1 MSLLSTSVAQS
12 VDKLLAHCHRRVFSA
27 KAAIIRQ
34 GDPAGELYFIIRGS
48 VTVLLEDDKGHEIV
62 LAYLN
67 PGEFFGEIGLFNE
80 DANRT
85 ALVRAR
91 SECEIAQIGYK
102 KLKALTEIYP
112 DLIIAMTSQLARRL
126 RNTNRK
132 LGDLAFMDVYGRVA
146 RTLLDLCEQPDAMT
160 HPNGMQVRVTRQ
172 ELSRLVGCSREMVG
186 KVLKDMEDQNHIA
199 ADRQEHRR
207 AGRTTQAACRSR
219 QVPLGAPPAANRAP
233 ARQRRY
239 RAAGGVC

>member
-1 MSLLSTSVAQS
+1 MYLLTDSVEQS
-12 VDKLLAHCHRRVFSA
+12 VDKLLAHCHRRVFPS

-34 GDPAGELYFIIRGS
+34 GDPAGELYYIIRGS

-80 DANRT
+80 DASRT

-112 DLIIAMTSQLARRL
+112 DLIVAMTSQLARRL

-186 KVLKDMEDQNHIA
+186 KVLKDMEDQNHIEA
-199 ADRQEHRR
+199 MGKNIVVLGVRPKRPVV
-207 AGRTTQAACRSR
+207 AGRPS
-219 QVPLGAPPAANRAP
+219 
-233 ARQRRY
+233 
-239 RAAGGVC
+239 

>member
-1 MSLLSTSVAQS
+1 MALMSGNVAES
-12 VDKLLAHCHRRVFSA
+12 IKELLAHCHRRSYA
-27 KAAIIRQ
+27 PKAAIIRQ
-34 GDPAGELYFIIRGS
+34 GDPAGELYYIISGS

-67 PGEFFGEIGLFNE
+67 PGDFFGEIGLFNE

-91 SECEIAQIGYK
+91 SEAEVAQIGYK
-102 KLKALTEIYP
+102 KLKGLTEIYP
-112 DLIIAMTSQLARRL
+112 DLIVAMTSQLARRL

-160 HPNGMQVRVTRQ
+160 HPDGMQVRVTRQ

-186 KVLKDMEDQNHIA
+186 KVLKDMEEQKHISA
-199 ADRQEHRR
+199 IGKNIVVLGVRPQQP
-207 AGRTTQAACRSR
+207 AGITT
-219 QVPLGAPPAANRAP
+219 G
-233 ARQRRY
+233 
-239 RAAGGVC
+239 

>member
-1 MSLLSTSVAQS
+1 MSLMTPEVGKS
-12 VDKLLAHCHRRVFSA
+12 VDKLLPHCHRRVFPS

-34 GDPAGELYFIIRGS
+34 GDPAGELFYIIRGS

-67 PGEFFGEIGLFNE
+67 PGDFFGEIGLFNE

-85 ALVRAR
+85 ALVRSR
-91 SECEIAQIGYK
+91 GESEIAQISYK
-102 KLKALTEIYP
+102 KLKGLTEIYS

-160 HPNGMQVRVTRQ
+160 HPDGMQVRVTRQ

-186 KVLKDMEDQNHIA
+186 KVLKDMEEQKHITA
-199 ADRQEHRR
+199 N
-207 AGRTTQAACRSR
+207 GKNI
-219 QVPLGAPPAANRAP
+219 VVLGFRPKRLAESLSAS
-233 ARQRRY
+233 
-239 RAAGGVC
+239 

>member
-1 MSLLSTSVAQS
+1 MADVDTTVEQS
-12 VDKLLAHCHRRVFSA
+12 ISQFLAHCHRRQFPA

-34 GDPAGELYFIIRGS
+34 GDPAGELFFIISGS

-67 PGEFFGEIGLFNE
+67 PGDFFGEIGLFNE

-91 SECEIAQIGYK
+91 AKCEIAQISYN
-102 KLKALTEIYP
+102 KLRGLTDLYP
-112 DLIIAMTSQLARRL
+112 DLIIAMTSQMARRL

-160 HPNGMQVRVTRQ
+160 HPDGMQVHVTRQ
-172 ELSRLVGCSREMVG
+172 ELGRLVGCSREMVG
-186 KVLKDMEDQNHIA
+186 KVLKDMEEQKHIA
-199 ADRQEHRR
+199 VSGKNIVVLEVTLEPH
-207 AGRTTQAACRSR
+207 AARK
-219 QVPLGAPPAANRAP
+219 QGQAP
-233 ARQRRY
+233 AY
-239 RAAGGVC
+239 

>member
-1 MSLLSTSVAQS
+1 MNAPTTNVEDSIQAF
-12 VDKLLAHCHRRVFSA
+12 LAHCHRKRFPP

-34 GDPAGELYFIIRGS
+34 GDPAGELYYITEGS

-67 PGEFFGEIGLFNE
+67 PGDFLGEIGLFNE

-91 SECEIAQIGYK
+91 GECEIAQISYT
-102 KLKALTEIYP
+102 KLRGLTEIYP
-112 DLIIAMTSQLARRL
+112 HLIIAMTSQIARRL

-146 RTLLDLCEQPDAMT
+146 RTLLDLCEEPDAMT
-160 HPNGMQVRVTRQ
+160 HPDGMQVRVTRQ
-172 ELSRLVGCSREMVG
+172 ELARLVGCSREMVG
-186 KVLKDMEDQNHIA
+186 KVLKDMEEQKHVAVNGKNIVVLGVYPNA
-199 ADRQEHRR
+199 VESTITEARSVSS
-207 AGRTTQAACRSR
+207 TTGS
-219 QVPLGAPPAANRAP
+219 
-233 ARQRRY
+233 
-239 RAAGGVC
+239 

>member
-1 MSLLSTSVAQS
+1 MSLLTNTVEQS
-12 VDKLLAHCHRRVFSA
+12 IAKLLTHCHRRVFST

-34 GDPAGELYFIIRGS
+34 GDPAGELFLIIRGS

-80 DANRT
+80 DASRT

-91 SECEIAQIGYK
+91 GECEIAQIGYK

-199 ADRQEHRR
+199 ATGKNVVVLGVRPKRLQ
-207 AGRTTQAACRSR
+207 ATGRFR
-219 QVPLGAPPAANRAP
+219 
-233 ARQRRY
+233 
-239 RAAGGVC
+239 

>member
-1 MSLLSTSVAQS
+1 MSLLTNTVEQS
-12 VDKLLAHCHRRVFSA
+12 VDKLLTHCHRRVFSA

-91 SECEIAQIGYK
+91 NECEIAQIGYK

-146 RTLLDLCEQPDAMT
+146 RTLLELCEQPDAMT

-186 KVLKDMEDQNHIA
+186 KVLKDMEDQNHISA
-199 ADRQEHRR
+199 TGKNIVVLGVRPKRL
-207 AGRTTQAACRSR
+207 QAVRKFS
-219 QVPLGAPPAANRAP
+219 
-233 ARQRRY
+233 
-239 RAAGGVC
+239 

>member
-12 VDKLLAHCHRRVFSA
+12 VDKLLTHCHRRVFSA

-160 HPNGMQVRVTRQ
+160 HPSGMQVRVTRQ

-199 ADRQEHRR
+199 ATGKNIVVLGVRPKRP
-207 AGRTTQAACRSR
+207 
-219 QVPLGAPPAANRAP
+219 QVASSAT
-233 ARQRRY
+233 
-239 RAAGGVC
+239 

>member
-1 MSLLSTSVAQS
+1 MSLLTNTVEQS
-12 VDKLLAHCHRRVFSA
+12 IAKLLAHCHRRVFST

-34 GDPAGELYFIIRGS
+34 GDPAGELFFIIRGS

-80 DANRT
+80 DASRT

-91 SECEIAQIGYK
+91 GECEIAQIGYK

-186 KVLKDMEDQNHIA
+186 KVLKDMEDQNHISA
-199 ADRQEHRR
+199 TGKNIVVLGVRPKRL
-207 AGRTTQAACRSR
+207 QAAGKFR
-219 QVPLGAPPAANRAP
+219 
-233 ARQRRY
+233 
-239 RAAGGVC
+239 

>member
-1 MSLLSTSVAQS
+1 MTLLTNNVAQS
-12 VDKLLAHCHRRVFSA
+12 IEKLLAHCHRRVYSS

-186 KVLKDMEDQNHIA
+186 KVLKDMEDQNHVST
-199 ADRQEHRR
+199 
-207 AGRTTQAACRSR
+207 AGKNIVVLGVRPKRL
-219 QVPLGAPPAANRAP
+219 QVATRFG
-233 ARQRRY
+233 
-239 RAAGGVC
+239 